1 MQSRGS
7 SAAKLRRSHELTRK
21 SHQIDL
27 ELALTRSLALCM
39 IDQYLTQF
47 LDHLRYERNVSAHT
61 VRNYES
67 DLIQFFDFLAAA
79 NRSNQTASRAHARR
93 RQPAI
98 AQIDHLT
105 IREWLSNLHSDHKKK
120 TSIAR
125 KLAAL
130 RTFFQFLVREEIIE
144 TNPAKLVATPRKEK
158 KLPAHL
164 SIEDAI
170 RFIETP
176 DSETD
181 FGKRDRAILELLY
194 ATGVRV
200 SELVSLNLRDIDFQ
214 NKLLRVLGKRRKE
227 RIVPFGDPAANAL
240 HDYFPVRQK
249 LLLNAPVT
257 SRDAQPL
264 ILNYQGTRMSTRSV
278 GRLVEKYIRL
288 CAGIH
293 DISPHALRHSFAT
306 HLLDSGADL
315 RDIQELLG
323 HARLSTTQIYTHVSM
338 EKLIEVYDKAHPKA

>member
-1 MQSRGS
+1 M
-7 SAAKLRRSHELTRK
+7 
-21 SHQIDL
+21 
-27 ELALTRSLALCM
+27 LA
-39 IDQYLTQF
+39 DHLTQF

-61 VRNYES
+61 LRNYES
-67 DLIQFFDFLAAA
+67 DLAQFFNFLTPAKPETADKPGSKQ
-79 NRSNQTASRAHARR
+79 RSPQNE
-93 RQPAI
+93 PNLE
-98 AQIDHLT
+98 QIDHLT
-105 IREWLSNLHSDHKKK
+105 IREWLAALHSDHKKK
-120 TSIAR
+120 ASIAR

-130 RTFFQFLVREEIIE
+130 RTFFQFLVREEVIE
-144 TNPAKLVATPRKEK
+144 SNPAKLVATPRKEK
-158 KLPAHL
+158 KLPVHL
-164 SIEDAI
+164 SIEDAV

-176 DSETD
+176 DADTD

-194 ATGVRV
+194 ATGIRV
-200 SELVSLNLRDIDFQ
+200 AELVNINLRDIDFK
-214 NKLLRVLGKRRKE
+214 NKLLRVFGKRRKE

-240 HDYFPVRQK
+240 QEYLSVREK
-249 LLLNAPVT
+249 FLMNAPVT
-257 SRDAQPL
+257 KRDAQPL
-264 ILNYQGTRMSTRSV
+264 ILNYQGTRMTTRSV

-338 EKLIEVYDKAHPKA
+338 EKLIEVYDKTHPKA

>member
-1 MQSRGS
+1 M
-7 SAAKLRRSHELTRK
+7 L
-21 SHQIDL
+21 
-27 ELALTRSLALCM
+27 
-39 IDQYLTQF
+39 DQLLTQF

-61 VRNYES
+61 LRNYES
-67 DLIQFFDFLAAA
+67 DLQQFFNFLAPADEKGK
-79 NRSNQTASRAHARR
+79 RR
-93 RQPAI
+93 PPPVE
-98 AQIDHLT
+98 QIDHLT
-105 IREWLSNLHSDHKKK
+105 IREWLATLHSDQKKK

-130 RTFFQFLVREEIIE
+130 RTFFQFLVREGMLEL
-144 TNPAKLVATPRKEK
+144 NPAKLVATPRKEK
-158 KLPAHL
+158 KLPVHL

-176 DSETD
+176 DAETD
-181 FGKRDRAILELLY
+181 LGKRDRAILELLY

-200 SELVSLNLRDIDFQ
+200 SELVSLNLRDIDFK
-214 NKLLRVLGKRRKE
+214 NRLLRVFGKRRKE
-227 RIVPFGDPAANAL
+227 RIVPFGEPAVRAVQ
-240 HDYFPVRQK
+240 DYLSVREK
-249 LLLNAPVT
+249 FLANAPV
-257 SRDAQPL
+257 SKRDAQPL
-264 ILNYQGTRMSTRSV
+264 ILNYQGTRMTTRSV
-278 GRLVEKYIRL
+278 GRLVEKYIRM

-338 EKLIEVYDKAHPKA
+338 EKLIEVYDKSHPKA